1 VSAISFDNSYAN
13 LPEAFFARVAPD
25 VVPSPSLIGLNHT
38 LARELGLDPEWMRSP
53 DGVALLS
60 GNAVPDGAEPIAM
73 AYAGHQFGNWSPQL
87 GDGRAVLI
95 GEVVGLD
102 GVRRDWQLKGAGRT
116 PFSRQGD
123 GKSPIGPVI
132 REYVV
137 SEAMAAL
144 GIPTTRALAAVATG
158 EQVHREA
165 SLPGGVLT
173 RIAQSHVRVGTFEYF
188 GGRGDSEHV
197 RKLADYVIDRHY
209 PEARQSDNPYTG
221 LFEGVI
227 RRQAELIA
235 RWMQVGFIHGVM
247 NTDNMQIVGE
257 TIDFGPCAFMEEFD
271 AGTVLSSIDRQGRY
285 AWGNQPSIGQWNL
298 TRLAES
304 LLPLFAKD
312 DDAAVEMAKESLG
325 LFGEVFNSRFI
336 EGFCQKL
343 GVEPTAFATGSSEAG
358 DALRFVNE
366 TFSVMTAQKVDFT
379 LFFRHLTRIA
389 AGENEAAFI
398 DLFEDESVAGDWLGQ
413 WRSVALTGGKLEA
426 ERVEEMRSVNP
437 IYIPRNHRVEDVI
450 QAGLNGDF
458 SKFEKLN
465 EILAL
470 PYQEKPDATEYEQ
483 PANPGEKVHQT
494 FCGT

>member
-1 VSAISFDNSYAN
+1 
-13 LPEAFFARVAPD
+13 
-25 VVPSPSLIGLNHT
+25 
-38 LARELGLDPEWMRSP
+38 
-53 DGVALLS
+53 
-60 GNAVPDGAEPIAM
+60 
-73 AYAGHQFGNWSPQL
+73 
-87 GDGRAVLI
+87 
-95 GEVVGLD
+95 
-102 GVRRDWQLKGAGRT
+102 
-116 PFSRQGD
+116 
-123 GKSPIGPVI
+123 
-132 REYVV
+132 
-137 SEAMAAL
+137 
-144 GIPTTRALAAVATG
+144 
-158 EQVHREA
+158 
-165 SLPGGVLT
+165 
-173 RIAQSHVRVGTFEYF
+173 
-188 GGRGDSEHV
+188 
-197 RKLADYVIDRHY
+197 
-209 PEARQSDNPYTG
+209 
-221 LFEGVI
+221 
-227 RRQAELIA
+227 LIA

-304 LLPLFAKD
+304 LLPLFAKEE
-312 DDAAVEMAKESLG
+312 DAAVEMAKESLG

-343 GVEPTAFATGSSEAG
+343 GVQPTAFATGPSETE

-398 DLFEDESVAGDWLGQ
+398 ELFEDESAAGDWLSQ
-413 WRSVALTGGKLEA
+413 WKSVALTAGKLET

-437 IYIPRNHRVEDVI
+437 IYIPRNHRVEEVI

-458 SKFEKLN
+458 SKFEKMN